1 VQRHLNVF
9 CSHQA
14 PHIRAGIVY
23 FWKAVLFAKNFNKLP
38 GHMKVSEQ
46 KGFISSVDYTSNV
59 PLMERQHGARI
70 REERPGCERKQDR
83 ILNSAEIEK

>member
-1 VQRHLNVF
+1 
-9 CSHQA
+9 
-14 PHIRAGIVY
+14 
-23 FWKAVLFAKNFNKLP
+23 
-38 GHMKVSEQ
+38 MKVSEQ
-46 KGFISSVDYTSNV
+46 KGFISSVAYTFKV